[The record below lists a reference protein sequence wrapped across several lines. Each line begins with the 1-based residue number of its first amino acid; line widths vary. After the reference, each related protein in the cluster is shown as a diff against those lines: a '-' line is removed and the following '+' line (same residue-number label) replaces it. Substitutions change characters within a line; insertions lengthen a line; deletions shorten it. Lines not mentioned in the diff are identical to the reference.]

1 MPVNY
6 KEILFTCQPI
16 WRLLNKCRFPPQKT
30 FWINKKA
37 IISFRRT
44 KNKSFRFRKSGTA
57 IFLVSFKIFF
67 KRKIRVFSKSLTV
80 QSTVKNIFPKIMT
93 VFPQKN
99 KQPLFWI
106 NICSRPVKLISISA
120 GLWKLDICI
129 VFCRYICFFPFLR
142 FVFVRNCFLFAIF
155 DNAAYLVAHSTNIKL
170 TTKQ

>member
-93 VFPQKN
+93 VFPPKN

-129 VFCRYICFFPFLR
+129 VFLPIYMLF
-142 FVFVRNCFLFAIF
+142 FLFRALFLSEIVSF
-155 DNAAYLVAHSTNIKL
+155 LQYSTMLL
-170 TTKQ
+170 TLLHIQQISN